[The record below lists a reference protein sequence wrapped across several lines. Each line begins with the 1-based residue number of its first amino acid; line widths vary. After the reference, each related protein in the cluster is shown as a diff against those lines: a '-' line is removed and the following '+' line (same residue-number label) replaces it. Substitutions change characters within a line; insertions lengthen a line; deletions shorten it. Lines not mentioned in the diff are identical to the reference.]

1 MERKTISLFLI
12 LTMFSVAFSG
22 CTESFAS
29 NQAPEISLKIT
40 PNGAIKAEETI
51 TFDASATIDRDGDVL
66 VFMWDF
72 DDSNGIQREESGSEV
87 TWEYTVE
94 GTYIVTLTVE
104 DGQFSQTMTKEI
116 EVIPKDSIR
125 PESNAGSRM
134 GVDDCDGEE
143 T

>member
-1 MERKTISLFLI
+1 MRRKAISFFVI
-12 LTMFSVAFSG
+12 LSMCSIAFSG
-22 CTESFAS
+22 CTETFAS
-29 NQAPEISLKIT
+29 NQPPEIAMKISPT
-40 PNGAIKAEETI
+40 GSIKAEETI

-116 EVIPKDSIR
+116 
-125 PESNAGSRM
+125 NAVSYTHLTLPTTPY
-134 GVDDCDGEE
+134 V
-143 T
+143 